1 MQLSRYTIVYDYNR
15 IFRRPHVKHIKYW
28 ASLLTGAVILASL
41 CGCTLPFTH
50 DNSSDSS
57 TEISYTAFDNK
68 ATDTEDIIN
77 FIIEAMSDNQ
87 TTCNIFV
94 PDSDLIDANEW
105 LTRISGIE
113 QIKCEYRRIKD
124 GYNLVVTFECWDN
137 YAIIKAFNSGNTSQ
151 LNSRQVELYNK
162 YIEVLAE
169 VTSPA
174 RSDYENEL
182 AIHDYLVSHITYI
195 DNGGSTFNAY
205 DAMINGEAVC
215 SGYTE
220 SFKTFMDM
228 LGIEN
233 YTISGKAGNEQHIWN
248 VVKLDNDWYQVDVT
262 WDDPVGSSQEY
273 IDHSYFNIS
282 DSDMAI
288 DHTWTSDS
296 NETNP
301 ANGYIYTY
309 PVQAKLHSAGTQYE
323 LDRYILRCI
332 KSRSQHIEFT
342 TTNELDI
349 KSAVSNAGVQ
359 LSYSYKTTI
368 RNNYTMYSVTFSY

>member
-1 MQLSRYTIVYDYNR
+1 M
-15 IFRRPHVKHIKYW
+15 KHIKYW

-41 CGCTLPFTH
+41 CGCTLPFTN

-87 TTCNIFV
+87 TSCNIFV
-94 PDSDLIDANEW
+94 PDPDLIDANEW

-195 DNGGSTFNAY
+195 I
-205 DAMINGEAVC
+205 MV
-215 SGYTE
+215 
-220 SFKTFMDM
+220 
-228 LGIEN
+228 
-233 YTISGKAGNEQHIWN
+233 
-248 VVKLDNDWYQVDVT
+248 
-262 WDDPVGSSQEY
+262 
-273 IDHSYFNIS
+273 
-282 DSDMAI
+282 
-288 DHTWTSDS
+288 
-296 NETNP
+296 
-301 ANGYIYTY
+301 
-309 PVQAKLHSAGTQYE
+309 
-323 LDRYILRCI
+323 
-332 KSRSQHIEFT
+332 
-342 TTNELDI
+342 
-349 KSAVSNAGVQ
+349 VQ
-359 LSYSYKTTI
+359 LLMPMTL
-368 RNNYTMYSVTFSY
+368 

>member
-1 MQLSRYTIVYDYNR
+1 M
-15 IFRRPHVKHIKYW
+15 KHIKYW

-41 CGCTLPFTH
+41 YGCTLPFTN

-87 TTCNIFV
+87 TSCNIFV
-94 PDSDLIDANEW
+94 PDPDLIDANEW

-182 AIHDYLVSHITYI
+182 AIHNYLVSHITYI

-288 DHTWTSDS
+288 DHTWTSDF

-342 TTNELDI
+342 TTNDLDI
-349 KSAVSNAGVQ
+349 KSAVSSAGVQ

>member
-1 MQLSRYTIVYDYNR
+1 
-15 IFRRPHVKHIKYW
+15 
-28 ASLLTGAVILASL
+28 
-41 CGCTLPFTH
+41 
-50 DNSSDSS
+50 
-57 TEISYTAFDNK
+57 
-68 ATDTEDIIN
+68 
-77 FIIEAMSDNQ
+77 
-87 TTCNIFV
+87 
-94 PDSDLIDANEW
+94 
-105 LTRISGIE
+105 
-113 QIKCEYRRIKD
+113 
-124 GYNLVVTFECWDN
+124 
-137 YAIIKAFNSGNTSQ
+137 
-151 LNSRQVELYNK
+151 
-162 YIEVLAE
+162 
-169 VTSPA
+169 
-174 RSDYENEL
+174 
-182 AIHDYLVSHITYI
+182 
-195 DNGGSTFNAY
+195 
-205 DAMINGEAVC
+205 MINGEAVC

-288 DHTWTSDS
+288 DHTWTSDI
-296 NETNP
+296 NDANP

-342 TTNELDI
+342 IN
-349 KSAVSNAGVQ
+349 S
-359 LSYSYKTTI
+359 
-368 RNNYTMYSVTFSY
+368 FSYY

>member
-1 MQLSRYTIVYDYNR
+1 
-15 IFRRPHVKHIKYW
+15 
-28 ASLLTGAVILASL
+28 
-41 CGCTLPFTH
+41 
-50 DNSSDSS
+50 
-57 TEISYTAFDNK
+57 
-68 ATDTEDIIN
+68 
-77 FIIEAMSDNQ
+77 MSDNQ
-87 TTCNIFV
+87 TSCNIFV
-94 PDSDLIDANEW
+94 PDPDLIDANEW

-262 WDDPVGSSQEY
+262 WDDPVGLSL
-273 IDHSYFNIS
+273 I
-282 DSDMAI
+282 
-288 DHTWTSDS
+288 
-296 NETNP
+296 
-301 ANGYIYTY
+301 
-309 PVQAKLHSAGTQYE
+309 
-323 LDRYILRCI
+323 
-332 KSRSQHIEFT
+332 HI
-342 TTNELDI
+342 
-349 KSAVSNAGVQ
+349 
-359 LSYSYKTTI
+359 
-368 RNNYTMYSVTFSY
+368 

>member
-1 MQLSRYTIVYDYNR
+1 M
-15 IFRRPHVKHIKYW
+15 KHIKYW

-41 CGCTLPFTH
+41 CGCTLPFTN

-87 TTCNIFV
+87 TSCNIFV
-94 PDSDLIDANEW
+94 PDPDLIDANEW

-233 YTISGKAGNEQHIWN
+233 YTISGKAGNEQHIW
-248 VVKLDNDWYQVDVT
+248 
-262 WDDPVGSSQEY
+262 
-273 IDHSYFNIS
+273 IF
-282 DSDMAI
+282 
-288 DHTWTSDS
+288 
-296 NETNP
+296 
-301 ANGYIYTY
+301 
-309 PVQAKLHSAGTQYE
+309 
-323 LDRYILRCI
+323 
-332 KSRSQHIEFT
+332 
-342 TTNELDI
+342 
-349 KSAVSNAGVQ
+349 
-359 LSYSYKTTI
+359 
-368 RNNYTMYSVTFSY
+368 

>member
-1 MQLSRYTIVYDYNR
+1 M
-15 IFRRPHVKHIKYW
+15 KHIKYW

-41 CGCTLPFTH
+41 YGCTLPFTN

-87 TTCNIFV
+87 TSCNIFV
-94 PDSDLIDANEW
+94 PDPDLIDANEW

-248 VVKLDNDWYQVDVT
+248 VVQIWQLIIHGHLISTKLIQLMDI
-262 WDDPVGSSQEY
+262 Y
-273 IDHSYFNIS
+273 IHILFRLSFIQLEHSMNL
-282 DSDMAI
+282 
-288 DHTWTSDS
+288 TV
-296 NETNP
+296 
-301 ANGYIYTY
+301 IY
-309 PVQAKLHSAGTQYE
+309 
-323 LDRYILRCI
+323 
-332 KSRSQHIEFT
+332 
-342 TTNELDI
+342 
-349 KSAVSNAGVQ
+349 
-359 LSYSYKTTI
+359 
-368 RNNYTMYSVTFSY
+368 

>member
-1 MQLSRYTIVYDYNR
+1 
-15 IFRRPHVKHIKYW
+15 
-28 ASLLTGAVILASL
+28 
-41 CGCTLPFTH
+41 
-50 DNSSDSS
+50 
-57 TEISYTAFDNK
+57 
-68 ATDTEDIIN
+68 
-77 FIIEAMSDNQ
+77 MSDNQ
-87 TTCNIFV
+87 TSCNIFV
-94 PDSDLIDANEW
+94 PDPDLINANEW

-248 VVKLDNDWYQVDVT
+248 VVKLDDDWYQVDVT

-288 DHTWTSDS
+288 DHTWTSDF